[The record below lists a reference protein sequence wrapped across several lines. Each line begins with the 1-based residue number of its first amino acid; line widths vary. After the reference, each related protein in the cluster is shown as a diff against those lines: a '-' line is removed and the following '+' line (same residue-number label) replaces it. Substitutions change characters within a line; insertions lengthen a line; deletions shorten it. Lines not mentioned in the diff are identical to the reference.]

1 MFLVVL
7 VPADKYVANGS
18 MLISFFINK
27 MLVFNIKKNS
37 KKKNMIFSIKRGTC
51 S

>member
-27 MLVFNIKKNS
+27 MLVFNIKKS
-37 KKKNMIFSIKRGTC
+37 KKKHDVFQ
-51 S
+51 